1 MFYVI
6 FFIFSNVDNG
16 CLGKKLYTIINNNNN
31 KNKNKKPI
39 LTKKKK
45 TTNTTLFN

>member
-6 FFIFSNVDNG
+6 IFIFSNVDNG

-39 LTKKKK
+39 LTKK
-45 TTNTTLFN
+45 NNQYNII